1 MRWVLLLIGLPAV
14 FLNTA
19 VAKEFIPRLGL
30 SVEQNDNIYKTREN
44 AEEDTIVTPYFGFIY
59 EGQGPQLDASV
70 DFEVRNERYTSS
82 SFGNQNLFSVD
93 AYIDWAIVPNR
104 LIWAVED
111 VASTQRIEA
120 FDKATPDTLQNF
132 NVFTTGPD
140 FIFSSGVYESL
151 LKLRLGDVSYSE
163 KTDLDNQRFIG
174 SVSAKRLI
182 NDYSSFGMSSA
193 ISIVD
198 YEEAYRDDEGYK
210 IGFVG
215 ATYERELPYG
225 TFEMNAG
232 INQVAHDSG
241 VDESAPMGE
250 LAFEYDGDGGGN
262 VLRLAASSKYSDPAL
277 DAYDPL
283 YSRSYDVG
291 AGDPVSAT
299 EFSGYGVF
307 ESERVEASYVRN
319 GQRLRIDF
327 LAYLN
332 NRESLLRE
340 GASEADVEEV
350 GYSAGLSYQL
360 RETLSFWARYNV
372 VDSDFTKKKSYIEGS
387 ATSTG
392 IDYRPSQNLKFTV
405 GASFGEEKSDD
416 PQRDFSNDIVFLQFE
431 YSGVPREKK

>member
-1 MRWVLLLIGLPAV
+1 
-14 FLNTA
+14 
-19 VAKEFIPRLGL
+19 
-30 SVEQNDNIYKTREN
+30 
-44 AEEDTIVTPYFGFIY
+44 
-59 EGQGPQLDASV
+59 
-70 DFEVRNERYTSS
+70 
-82 SFGNQNLFSVD
+82 
-93 AYIDWAIVPNR
+93 
-104 LIWAVED
+104 
-111 VASTQRIEA
+111 
-120 FDKATPDTLQNF
+120 
-132 NVFTTGPD
+132 
-140 FIFSSGVYESL
+140 
-151 LKLRLGDVSYSE
+151 
-163 KTDLDNQRFIG
+163 
-174 SVSAKRLI
+174 
-182 NDYSSFGMSSA
+182 
-193 ISIVD
+193 
-198 YEEAYRDDEGYK
+198 
-210 IGFVG
+210 
-215 ATYERELPYG
+215 
-225 TFEMNAG
+225 
-232 INQVAHDSG
+232 
-241 VDESAPMGE
+241 
-250 LAFEYDGDGGGN
+250 
-262 VLRLAASSKYSDPAL
+262 LRLAASSKYSDPAL

-372 VDSDFTKKKSYIEGS
+372 VDSDFTKKESYIEGS

-392 IDYRPSQNLKFTV
+392 LDYSPSQNLKFTV

-431 YSGVPREKK
+431 YSGVPKEKK